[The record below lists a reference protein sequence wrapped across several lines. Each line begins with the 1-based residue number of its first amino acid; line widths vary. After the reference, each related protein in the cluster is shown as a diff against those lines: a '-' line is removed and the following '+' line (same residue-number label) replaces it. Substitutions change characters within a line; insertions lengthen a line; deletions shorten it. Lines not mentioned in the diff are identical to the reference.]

1 MPGNTINLK
10 VLLDGKPVQLSMK
23 LAPFPSDEE
32 RASLGNNNNKE
43 SSEGVLL
50 GVSVESLTPEVASE
64 LKLSPQAKGVV
75 VDEVSSSSAAAEA
88 GLQRGDV
95 IQEVN
100 HRPVA
105 TASDFR
111 QAVGSAPKDSPIL
124 LLVNHGGNTMY
135 VAIS

>member
-1 MPGNTINLK
+1 M
-10 VLLDGKPVQLSMK
+10 
-23 LAPFPSDEE
+23 
-32 RASLGNNNNKE
+32 
-43 SSEGVLL
+43 
-50 GVSVESLTPEVASE
+50 
-64 LKLSPQAKGVV
+64 
-75 VDEVSSSSAAAEA
+75 VDEVSQSSAAAEA
-88 GLQRGDV
+88 GLQQGDV

-100 HRPVA
+100 HRPVS